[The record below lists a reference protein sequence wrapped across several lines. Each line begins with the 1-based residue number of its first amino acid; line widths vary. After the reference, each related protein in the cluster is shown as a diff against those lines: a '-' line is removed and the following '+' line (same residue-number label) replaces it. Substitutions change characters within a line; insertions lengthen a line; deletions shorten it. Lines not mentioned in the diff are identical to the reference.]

1 MEVALILSIIGLVL
15 AIVGIILGIVA
26 LVKKQDKLSDD
37 EVKFLETNTTKKSGS
52 GTTNTF
58 RRY

>member
-1 MEVALILSIIGLVL
+1 MDIALILSIIGLVL

-37 EVKFLETNTTKKSGS
+37 EVKFLETNTTGKTS
-52 GTTNTF
+52 GTTNKF